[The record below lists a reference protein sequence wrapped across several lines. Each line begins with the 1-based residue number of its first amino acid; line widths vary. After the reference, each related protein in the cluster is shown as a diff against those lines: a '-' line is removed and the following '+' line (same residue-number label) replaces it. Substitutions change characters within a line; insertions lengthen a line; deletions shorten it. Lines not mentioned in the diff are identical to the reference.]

1 MKRVLIVLGS
11 IVFALVLAGG
21 GFFAGVN
28 IGKAQA
34 QDAQSAFFRQRGFDP
49 NAAGTGGAAGGQ
61 GFFGGAGGQG
71 GAAGQGGTAGAR
83 RGVTGTVQKV
93 EGNTLT
99 VTSAQ
104 GETVT
109 VQITGSTPIEK
120 TVAGSTS
127 DLTVGANVLVI
138 GTRSGNNVAATAIQL
153 TDGAAGLGGLFGG
166 GGRGRAT
173 PTP

>member
-1 MKRVLIVLGS
+1 MKRVLIVLGG

-21 GFFAGVN
+21 GFFAGIN

-34 QDAQSAFFRQRGFDP
+34 QDAQAAFFRQRGFDP
-49 NAAGTGGAAGGQ
+49 NAAGAGGAAGGQ
-61 GFFGGAGGQG
+61 GFFGGGAGGQG
-71 GAAGQGGTAGAR
+71 AGGR

-109 VQITGSTPIEK
+109 VQLTDSTPIEK
-120 TVAGSTS
+120 TVAGSAS
-127 DLTVGANVLVI
+127 DLTAGANVLVI

-166 GGRGRAT
+166 GGGRGRAT

>member
-34 QDAQSAFFRQRGFDP
+34 QDAQTAFFRQRGFDP

-93 EGNTLT
+93 DGNTLT

>member
-61 GFFGGAGGQG
+61 GFFGGGQNGAAGGQG
-71 GAAGQGGTAGAR
+71 AGAR

>member
-1 MKRVLIVLGS
+1 MKRVLIVLGG

-28 IGKAQA
+28 MGKAQA
-34 QDAQSAFFRQRGFDP
+34 QDDQAAFFRQRGFDP
-49 NAAGTGGAAGGQ
+49 NDAGTGGAAGGQ
-61 GFFGGAGGQG
+61 GFFGGGQNGAAGGQG
-71 GAAGQGGTAGAR
+71 AGAR

-109 VQITGSTPIEK
+109 VQITDSTPIEK
-120 TVAGSTS
+120 TVAGSAG
-127 DLTVGANVLVI
+127 DLTAGANVLII

-166 GGRGRAT
+166 GGGGGRAT